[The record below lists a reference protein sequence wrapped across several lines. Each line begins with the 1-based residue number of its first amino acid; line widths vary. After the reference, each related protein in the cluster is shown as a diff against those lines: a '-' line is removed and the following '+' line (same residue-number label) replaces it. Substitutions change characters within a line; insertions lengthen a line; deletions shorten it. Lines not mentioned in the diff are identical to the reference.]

1 MGNRPILID
10 AAQRIAIYE
19 LIYGSCIALD
29 EKNFAGYLALCDE
42 SYNYKITAYSPEI
55 RKEMTWLEHDKK
67 GMELLFNNL
76 PKHNSDHSPLTRH
89 ATVYMV
95 KLNPDG
101 KTADVTSAL
110 QVFKTELDGGSTA
123 LYAVG
128 KLHDKVLLADGMPML
143 LERRVHLDTRQLGIG
158 YHIPF

>member
-19 LIYGSCIALD
+19 LVYGSCIALD
-29 EKNFAGYLALCDE
+29 AKDFAGYLALCDE
-42 SYNYKITAYSPEI
+42 KYRYRITAYSPEI

-67 GMELLFNNL
+67 GMELLFTNL
-76 PKHNSDHSPLTRH
+76 PRHNSDHSPLTRH
-89 ATVYMV
+89 ATVYLV
-95 KLNPDG
+95 KTNPDG
-101 KTADVTSAL
+101 QTAEVTSAL
-110 QVFKTELDGGSTA
+110 QVFKTDLDGGGTS

-128 KLHDKVLLADGMPML
+128 KLHDKVLLSAPLPKL
-143 LERRVHLDTRQLGIG
+143 LDRRVHLDTRQLGIG